1 MTAPTYTWQIG
12 GLRTAEEPQS
22 KYVVEVVWTITGVYG
37 RYQVGLGG
45 RTTLDATPTEPFV
58 AYENLTEDEVI
69 VWLKNTLG
77 AEAIAEF
84 ESQILAKISA
94 NQQPATKVLTD
105 RIPPWMV

>member
-1 MTAPTYTWQIG
+1 
-12 GLRTAEEPQS
+12 
-22 KYVVEVVWTITGVYG
+22 
-37 RYQVGLGG
+37 
-45 RTTLDATPTEPFV
+45 V